1 MKSILVIDT
10 PNSCVTCSLSYYNKY
25 YREHFCRGREY
36 YRTIEDYEWQAKQMC
51 GEDTKPEWCPLSP
64 IPQKRETMQRKDIQ
78 GFADGL
84 MYMYDKGWNDCID
97 EIMKSEDKKC

>member
-1 MKSILVIDT
+1 MKSILIIDT
-10 PNSCVTCSLSYYNKY
+10 PKNCMECKLTYYDECNYSCCSLT
-25 YREHFCRGREY
+25 GEY
-36 YRTIEDYEWQAKQMC
+36 VYHYKNRSQY
-51 GEDTKPEWCPLSP
+51 CPLSP
-64 IPQKRETMQRKDIQ
+64 IPQKRETMQRKDIH